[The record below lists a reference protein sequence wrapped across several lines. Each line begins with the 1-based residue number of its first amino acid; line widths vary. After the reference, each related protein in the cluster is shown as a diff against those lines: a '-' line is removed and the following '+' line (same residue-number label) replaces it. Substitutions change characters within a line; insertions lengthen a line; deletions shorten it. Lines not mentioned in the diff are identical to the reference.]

1 MWGRKPETHDLSPR
15 HASLLQHPPPVWRLM
30 AMDNRVVPLTAEA
43 PAPAAGRQRPGRR
56 ATLAIIVPVHNEE
69 HSVETFL
76 TALDAALQGIDAETS
91 VLFVDD
97 GSRDGT
103 AAAIRR
109 LADKGHRVSL
119 LRLSRNFGKE
129 AALTAGLDAVNA
141 DAVVVMDVDL
151 QDPPGLIPE
160 FLRLWREGYHVVY
173 GARRSRG
180 GDGYL
185 KRLTSFG
192 FYSTFNTLSPMQ
204 IPPDAGDFRLMDR
217 RVVEA
222 VRQLP
227 ERERFMKGL
236 FAWVGFRHIAVPYDR
251 GGRAH
256 GTSKWNYV
264 RLFRFA
270 IDGITSFSSLPLT
283 IWTAVGFLIALLSGV
298 AGLFV
303 LGRTLIYGID
313 APGYASTLLVILFL
327 GGIQL
332 LGLGIIGEYLGRVYR
347 EVKRRPIYI
356 LDGEIET
363 PPAVSQEAEEE
374 RAVSQGRG

>member
-1 MWGRKPETHDLSPR
+1 MAPEAT
-15 HASLLQHPPPVWRLM
+15 AS
-30 AMDNRVVPLTAEA
+30 RVVPLA
-43 PAPAAGRQRPGRR
+43 PDSAGGPGGRARPPGASPPKRSS
-56 ATLAIIVPVHNEE
+56 LAIIVPVHNEE
-69 HSVETFL
+69 HSIATFV
-76 TALDAALQGIDAETS
+76 TALEAALGGLDLDYSI
-91 VLFVDD
+91 LFVDD
-97 GSRDGT
+97 GSRDET
-103 AAAIRR
+103 VPAIRL
-109 LADKGHRVSL
+109 LAEQGGRVSL
-119 LRLSRNFGKE
+119 LKLSRNFGKE
-129 AALTAGLDAVNA
+129 AALTAGLDAVRA

-151 QDPPGLIPE
+151 QDPPELIPE
-160 FLRLWREGYHVVY
+160 FLRLWREGYDVVY

-185 KRLTSFG
+185 KRLTAFG
-192 FYSTFNTLSPMQ
+192 FYSIFNAFSPMR

-236 FAWVGFRHIAVPYDR
+236 FAWVGFRHIGVPYDR
-251 GGRAH
+251 CGRAH
-256 GTSKWNYV
+256 GSSKWTYL

-283 IWTAVGFLIALLSGV
+283 IWTAVGFLISFMAALWGMFIL
-298 AGLFV
+298 A
-303 LGRTLIYGID
+303 RTLLFGID

-347 EVKRRPIYI
+347 EVKRRPVYI
-356 LDGEIET
+356 VDEEPQAA
-363 PPAVSQEAEEE
+363 PPVGASAESEAENAAVS
-374 RAVSQGRG
+374 RGRG

>member
-1 MWGRKPETHDLSPR
+1 
-15 HASLLQHPPPVWRLM
+15 
-30 AMDNRVVPLTAEA
+30 
-43 PAPAAGRQRPGRR
+43 
-56 ATLAIIVPVHNEE
+56 
-69 HSVETFL
+69 
-76 TALDAALQGIDAETS
+76 
-91 VLFVDD
+91 
-97 GSRDGT
+97 
-103 AAAIRR
+103 
-109 LADKGHRVSL
+109 
-119 LRLSRNFGKE
+119 
-129 AALTAGLDAVNA
+129 
-141 DAVVVMDVDL
+141 
-151 QDPPGLIPE
+151 
-160 FLRLWREGYHVVY
+160 
-173 GARRSRG
+173 
-180 GDGYL
+180 
-185 KRLTSFG
+185 
-192 FYSTFNTLSPMQ
+192 
-204 IPPDAGDFRLMDR
+204 
-217 RVVEA
+217 
-222 VRQLP
+222 
-227 ERERFMKGL
+227 MKGL

-363 PPAVSQEAEEE
+363 PPALGQEAEEE